1 MVTGVCANDDI
12 SFLVGCEV
20 GHSSALALV
29 GYYLL
34 TFLAMVLA
42 ANNCEQLWSE
52 LALCLV
58 QELF

>member
-34 TFLAMVLA
+34 VFLAMVA

-52 LALCLV
+52 LALRLV

>member
-1 MVTGVCANDDI
+1 VVTGVCANDDI

-34 TFLAMVLA
+34 AFLAMVA

-52 LALCLV
+52 LALRLV

>member
-12 SFLVGCEV
+12 YFLVGCEV

-29 GYYLL
+29 GYHLL
-34 TFLAMVLA
+34 AFLALVA

-52 LALCLV
+52 LALSLV
-58 QELF
+58 QEIF